1 MTLAQGCRKIR
12 SRLLGRLEGAWPRES
27 LTAEPPLRAELFS
40 VEQMAQHGRVL
51 AEAHRL
57 ADGRARPDGL
67 LARLDDN
74 EHTLLEVCRLL
85 TCAVADKQRVVPA
98 GEYIQQ
104 GGLPG
109 AVGSDY
115 THSVTAVDVK
125 GHSVQD
131 HVDSICFCKVS
142 C

>member
-57 ADGRARPDGL
+57 ADGRAI
-67 LARLDDN
+67 
-74 EHTLLEVCRLL
+74 H
-85 TCAVADKQRVVPA
+85 
-98 GEYIQQ
+98 
-104 GGLPG
+104 
-109 AVGSDY
+109 
-115 THSVTAVDVK
+115 
-125 GHSVQD
+125 
-131 HVDSICFCKVS
+131 
-142 C
+142 

>member
-12 SRLLGRLEGAWPRES
+12 SRSWAGWRGVATES

-98 GEYIQQ
+98 GEWLLDNFYLIEEQTRSARDLLPEGYRELPRLD
-104 GGLPG
+104 GGG
-109 AVGSDY
+109 
-115 THSVTAVDVK
+115 VTAGRPRV
-125 GHSVQD
+125 
-131 HVDSICFCKVS
+131 
-142 C
+142 